1 MYLRRYVHAEL
12 QEEHNR
18 YEDIRIH
25 LKEFTPGQ
33 TTWNDS
39 NLQKVYHIIVPTT
52 GNNGSPEA
60 NHYYDHIHQSKQEDE
75 NHYEKV
81 S

>member
-1 MYLRRYVHAEL
+1 MALNVSTFLYFRRYVHAEL
-12 QEEHNR
+12 QKEHNR
-18 YEDIRIH
+18 YEN
-25 LKEFTPGQ
+25 LKITLEEFTP
-33 TTWNDS
+33 
-39 NLQKVYHIIVPTT
+39 T